1 MMKKGFLF
9 LGLFVFCGMFGQS
22 NLQLNRTIEWA
33 NYYFIN
39 ENYKTA
45 IAKYLSLDD
54 NIPQDARRNFA
65 KSYAMIGNLKKAE
78 KTLRPLVD
86 SNDALVLDY
95 YHFASYITENES
107 LKNEYRQKA
116 LRLPIA
122 DMTFEPYMDMES
134 PYKLINLNINTTES
148 EFGAYLLENKD
159 ETRLIYAKK
168 QSEKYN
174 QGLKKRIKS
183 NSDIYNL
190 YHAKFN
196 YKDIRV
202 DEETPFPKGINSVF
216 QDGPASWD
224 ELNNQFYFTR
234 SSGNY
239 EKEELIQLDLYSMNY
254 SEIGEKTASP
264 LSINLNGY
272 STLHPAVSSSNR
284 RLYFSSDRPGGYG
297 GMDLYYAAILPN
309 NSLGVPVNLGP
320 DINTPADEIFPFV
333 YDEKF
338 LFYSAKSNAG
348 KMNLKLAINSVDIRW
363 HVRNLPN
370 PFNGNNDDFSFYLNN
385 GLDYGFLSS
394 NRPNGKGDDD
404 LYVFRF
410 TPKIEGLPDKYTY
423 SPTDTLIVSTNG
435 VLANDEKQLFAND
448 PLTALFQK
456 KIELNQNVK
465 HGKIKLNSNGSFLYK
480 NNTPLKEIDSF
491 SYVINSKYGKSNP
504 VKVILDRST
513 ISLDKLPENLQQTFL
528 PIYYNYNDS
537 DLLLNYKN
545 RVDAVA
551 LAMVQNPQLVVE
563 VSSYSD
569 CRGKRKYNLE
579 LSEQRNQTIINYV
592 KNAIEKPERVFGKG
606 YGEDRI
612 EGNDTKDYLILGG
625 TFESLK
631 LAEERKKEFISNGNN
646 AEIKVNIDGL
656 YQIIMGQANTAYEAK
671 KIYKKLKNEGIETW
685 VSRCECCNLTEDQHK
700 LNRKTEF
707 KIIRY

>member
-9 LGLFVFCGMFGQS
+9 SGLFVFCQMFGQS

-45 IAKYLSLDD
+45 ISKYLSLGY
-54 NIPQDARRNFA
+54 NIPHDARRNFA
-65 KSYAMIGNLKKAE
+65 ESYARIGNLKKAE
-78 KTLRPLVD
+78 KILRPLVD
-86 SNDALVLDY
+86 SNDAVVLDY

-116 LRLPIA
+116 LRLPIEDIIIKPSA
-122 DMTFEPYMDMES
+122 DIES
-134 PYKLINLNINTTES
+134 TYNLVNLNINTTES
-148 EFGAYLLENKD
+148 EFGAYLLENNDKT
-159 ETRLIYAKK
+159 ELIYTKK
-168 QSEKYN
+168 QSKKYN

-183 NSDIYNL
+183 DSDIYNL

-196 YKDIRV
+196 SKELKV
-202 DEETPFPKGINSVF
+202 DQGTPYPRGINSVF

-224 ELNNQFYFTR
+224 ESSNQFYFTR

-239 EKEELIQLDLYSMNY
+239 KKEDLIQLDLYSINY
-254 SEIGEKTASP
+254 SEIDEKIANP

-272 STLHPAVSSSNR
+272 STLHPAVSPKNR

-297 GMDLYYAAILPN
+297 GMDLYFVDIFPN
-309 NSLGVPVNLGP
+309 NSFGVPVNLGP

-338 LFYSAKSNAG
+338 LFYSSKSNEG
-348 KMNLKLAINSVDIRW
+348 KMNLKLAINSIDTRW
-363 HVRNLPN
+363 LVRNLPN
-370 PFNGNNDDFSFYLNN
+370 PFNGANDDFSFYLNN

-404 LYVFRF
+404 LYGFRF
-410 TPKIEGLPDKYTY
+410 TPKIEGLPDKYAY

-435 VLANDEKQLFAND
+435 VLMNDEEQLFAND

-456 KIELNQNVK
+456 KIELSQNVK

-480 NNTPLKEIDSF
+480 NNAPLKEIDSF
-491 SYVINSKYGKSNP
+491 SYVINSKFGKSNP

-513 ISLDKLPENLQQTFL
+513 ISLDQLPENLQQTFL

-537 DLLLNYKN
+537 DLLSNYKN

-551 LAMVQNPQLVVE
+551 LAMDQNPQLVVE

-569 CRGKRKYNLE
+569 CRGKREYNLE

-606 YGEDRI
+606 YGEDHI

-625 TFESLK
+625 TFESLI
-631 LAEERKKEFISNGNN
+631 LAENRKKEFISNGIN
-646 AEIKVNIDGL
+646 AEIRVNIDGL

-671 KIYKKLKNEGIETW
+671 KIYEKLENKGIDTW
-685 VSRCECCNLTEDQHK
+685 VSRCECCSLTEDQHK